1 MEKLSENAERIWKV
15 LSHYSQGATVKRL
28 RQITAMSKTTV
39 YDSLKE
45 LESKGF
51 VEHQSPKWIPKA
63 KEEFSTETEH
73 KEATSEPLW
82 KKQFFEHKDRIMR
95 AIANKDPDDLVKVPE
110 AALNYLKSDL
120 PSEIKEKLPELKE
133 LERKIA
139 WVFKQQDVDWF
150 PTQVYRADLLEDIAL
165 SFVSELYGKA

>member
-1 MEKLSENAERIWKV
+1 MQKLSENAERVWKV
-15 LSHYSQGATVKRL
+15 LSQFSQGTTVKRL

-39 YDSLKE
+39 YDNLKE

-63 KEEFSTETEH
+63 KKST
-73 KEATSEPLW
+73 EPLW

-139 WVFKQQDVDWF
+139 WVYKQQDVEWV
-150 PTQVYRADLLEDIAL
+150 PTQVYRRDLLTDIAL
-165 SFVSELYGKA
+165 SFVPELYGKAQDLVLKA